1 MNANARFLFD
11 QDFGD
16 KRARRDDAEPV
27 VTVAFHEEQ
36 MRRAEEAAHL
46 RGVVQGRTE
55 AEADETARLAG
66 ATQRLAVAMQ
76 DMVEHLNVAVD
87 AIEQQAIDLALAVAR
102 RLAGAALERLPT
114 VEIERLV
121 RESFA
126 DLRATPHVVVRI
138 EPMLVERM
146 TPVFERIARETGY
159 AGRLVVLGDEA
170 MGASDVKIEWADGGI
185 ARDLAALDAGIE
197 ALATGP
203 VSSNSERSPS

>member
-87 AIEQQAIDLALAVAR
+87 AIETQAIDLALAVAR
-102 RLAGAALERLPT
+102 RLAGAALERFPT

-126 DLRATPHVVVRI
+126 DLRATPHVVVRV